1 MSNQLQS
8 LFRAVGLDERRKTKN
23 FLQKPAFQLRLPLF
37 ILLLS
42 VAFLLLALAL
52 GNLYFEQTFATM
64 TMMAT
69 SSQTEY
75 LQAVISEQTREFR
88 FLSLLLLAVYAALVI
103 VVTVIYTHRLIGP
116 VLPVMRHI
124 KALQEGLYSHRIKLR
139 SHDAFQELAGELNE
153 LAAVLEKRCRRQ

>member
-1 MSNQLQS
+1 MAMSNQFQS

-52 GNLYFEQTFATM
+52 GNLYFEQTFA

>member
-52 GNLYFEQTFATM
+52 GNLYFEQTFA